1 MILIEGEAVAP
12 FIEKK
17 LGVKLSQ
24 PYTAFGFVSNDN
36 RPLCALVFNDHT
48 GSNIEVTA
56 YAEPGGMNRGVL
68 RYAANYVFNKC
79 GCRRLT
85 ARTKKSNKRMLK
97 LFPRYGFQYECVAKH
112 YFPDDDAVVFRM
124 LKQDCPWL

>member
-1 MILIEGEAVAP
+1 MILVEGEAVAP
-12 FIEKK
+12 FIEQK
-17 LGVKLSQ
+17 LGITLSR
-24 PYTAFGFVSNDN
+24 PCRAFGFVTNDN
-36 RPLCALVFNDHT
+36 RPLCALAFNDH
-48 GSNIEVTA
+48 SDANIEVTA

-68 RYAANYVFNKC
+68 RYVANYVFNKC

-85 ARTKKSNKRMLK
+85 ARTKKSNKKMLK